1 MSYCTVTD
9 VKTYLNTTTA
19 GDDLLIGDL
28 IDSAQG
34 AIDNYTHRTFE
45 AAADA
50 THYFDDDNLDGDGD
64 TLILD
69 GDLCAITSIT
79 NGDGDTVT
87 TSDYKTE
94 PRNSTPYNALIM
106 RGTSSLAWDGSTA
119 DISIVGR
126 WSYSTGAPAS
136 VKQACIRL
144 TAFMYRQRDT
154 STDIDR
160 PLVTDSGVTILPS
173 ALPNDVTQ
181 LLTPLVR
188 Y

>member
-28 IDSAQG
+28 IDSAQE

-45 AAADA
+45 ASADT

-87 TSDYKTE
+87 TSDYKT
-94 PRNSTPYNALIM
+94 
-106 RGTSSLAWDGSTA
+106 
-119 DISIVGR
+119 
-126 WSYSTGAPAS
+126 
-136 VKQACIRL
+136 
-144 TAFMYRQRDT
+144 
-154 STDIDR
+154 
-160 PLVTDSGVTILPS
+160 
-173 ALPNDVTQ
+173 
-181 LLTPLVR
+181 
-188 Y
+188 